1 MGNPLYEEFESEFG
15 PSRHLTFIFTTFVLM
30 QIFNMI
36 CSRTI
41 HDEFNILRGVHTN
54 VMFIVIWIFIL
65 ASQMLIT

>member
-1 MGNPLYEEFESEFG
+1 
-15 PSRHLTFIFTTFVLM
+15 M